1 MPSIR
6 QELET
11 TRTARWYRHAN
22 GARRAGAWAQRV
34 RDYAA
39 LRAILDGG
47 AAGGTA
53 AGTAAATTAGTAER
67 TARRL
72 EQPPVQL
79 PGLLKLVAEHGHYAG
94 AEPVYRRYRH
104 RQAGRS
110 QQILRLAGPDP
121 AVRPSAAFLAEARV
135 VTFWPY
141 REGVIEVADAF
152 DMSRAEWAAAYLRAL
167 AAWAAED
174 RPLAAYRPA
183 GPPACVLEDMTAIAG
198 GCTRWAG
205 SPGASGHA
213 ERLVVLAGDVVQS
226 VLNDGSITPLGAFDA
241 VRHEVR
247 SLLSPPAA
255 PVAEQ
260 VLRSA
265 AELSDRMLHAA
276 DGDVVVTREQARRLR
291 SMIGGLSALLEGAG
305 G

>member
-11 TRTARWYRHAN
+11 TRTARWYRQVS
-22 GARRAGAWAQRV
+22 GAQCAGAWAERL

-39 LRAILDGG
+39 LLAILDRH
-47 AAGGTA
+47 A
-53 AGTAAATTAGTAER
+53 AGTADGA
-67 TARRL
+67 ARRHA
-72 EQPPVQL
+72 QPPIHL
-79 PGLLKLVAEHGHYAG
+79 PGLLKLVAEQGHYAG

-104 RQAGRS
+104 RHQGRPP
-110 QQILRLAGPDP
+110 QIPRLAGPDP
-121 AVRPSAAFLAEARV
+121 AIRPAAAFLTEARV

-174 RPLAAYRPA
+174 RPLAACQPA
-183 GPPACVLEDMTAIAG
+183 GPPACVLDDMTAIAG
-198 GCTRWAG
+198 ACTRWWAG
-205 SPGASGHA
+205 FPAAPGHA
-213 ERLVVLAGDVVQS
+213 ERLCDLACDVVQS
-226 VLNDGSITPLGAFDA
+226 VLSDGSMTPLGAFNS

-247 SLLSPPAA
+247 SLLSPPPEPA
-255 PVAEQ
+255 AEQ

-265 AELSDRMLHAA
+265 AELSDRMLHPA
-276 DGDVVVTREQARRLR
+276 DGDVVVTQDQARRLR
-291 SMIGGLSALLEGAG
+291 SMIDGLSVLLEGVSG
-305 G
+305 